1 MAAAMQ
7 SSDRKP
13 VVSKRVVLAACL
25 TIAVAA
31 GLTLS
36 LQMVDQPTFSEA
48 WVRGLVGDLG
58 VFGPLA
64 LIGLMV
70 LAIVASPIPSG
81 PIAVAGGALYGT
93 LWGGAITVAGA
104 LLGALIAFGSARYLG
119 ADWVRQS
126 QNPVLRYIARPRSQF
141 ALMLIVFASRL
152 IPFISFDLVSYGAG
166 ITCLTFGRFALATA
180 LGVIPICF
188 ALAAMGAGMA
198 NGGANWM
205 WIVGLGG
212 AVTLTPIIGKW
223 IWDKTHTRH

>member
-7 SSDRKP
+7 SPDRKP
-13 VVSKRVVLAACL
+13 VLRKRLVLASCL
-25 TIAVAA
+25 AIAVIT

-36 LQMVDQPTFSEA
+36 LQMLDRPVLSEA
-48 WVRGLVGDLG
+48 WVRGLVGDMG

-70 LAIVASPIPSG
+70 LAIVVSPIPSG
-81 PIAVAGGALYGT
+81 PIAVAAGALYGT
-93 LWGGAITVAGA
+93 LWGGTITVVGA
-104 LLGALIAFGSARYLG
+104 LLGALIAFGSARYIG

-126 QNPVLRYIARPRSQF
+126 ENPVLRYIARPRSQF

-166 ITCLTFGRFALATA
+166 ITCLTFGRFVLATA
-180 LGVIPICF
+180 LGIIPICF
-188 ALAAMGAGMA
+188 ALAALGAGMTD
-198 NGGANWM
+198 GGANWM

-212 AVTLTPIIGKW
+212 AITLTPIIGKW
-223 IWDKTHTRH
+223 IWDKTHRPH

>member
-1 MAAAMQ
+1 MAVAMQ
-7 SSDRKP
+7 THDRKTIQP
-13 VVSKRVVLAACL
+13 KRLVFAACL
-25 TIAVAA
+25 AIAVIA
-31 GLTLS
+31 GLVLS
-36 LQMVDQPTFSEA
+36 LQMADRPTLSEA

-58 VFGPLA
+58 MFGPLA

-81 PIAVAGGALYGT
+81 PIAVAAGALYGT
-93 LWGGAITVAGA
+93 LWGGTITVVGA

-126 QNPVLRYIARPRSQF
+126 QNSVLRYIARPRSQF
-141 ALMLIVFASRL
+141 ALMLIVFTSRL

-166 ITCLTFGRFALATA
+166 ITCLTLGRFALATA
-180 LGVIPICF
+180 LGVIPNCF

-198 NGGANWM
+198 DGGANWM

-223 IWDKTHTRH
+223 IWDKTHTPH